1 MLRWIA
7 RRTAAVKGDEGVGLL
22 LVIGTTTVVTM
33 LMIVLTTMA
42 TRALTSSSSHVSFE
56 GAIAAAESGI
66 DEGLARSQM
75 TYDKFGTDSYSF
87 PSSTESCATYTTI
100 NWNSSAAPDGTAAP
114 GSFASDAAGLAVE
127 RKWAKSWLQA
137 LGTDSSCRFTGPKGV
152 FTFFKPVGHQ
162 AVYGMG
168 WAPSYSAATNSASKM
183 RYLKAEYLFTPYAP
197 SNAILTQGTL
207 DLSSSTT
214 VTTAPPNSTS
224 LASVHTNGD
233 LTNSQGNPTVYGPV
247 SQSGSGGLVSDP
259 KFYGNTGG
267 TVTSSA
273 VQGVPFV
280 SALEVWGR
288 NHANNQT
295 LATTWYDLC
304 SDGSVRTPTTTTSAP
319 CDAAAT
325 DDPYAPGGSPT
336 QITSAGGSYR
346 GWTHGAVNGVSTWYA
361 GSALKGSGYS
371 GVYYISGGDAV
382 DNASNAG
389 QPVPNLTVIA
399 SAATTSCPKSGG
411 NINWSQTDAAAPG
424 LQGTFLLGDQDVMVT
439 HNVSFGSDVNNTP
452 VSGFFIAG
460 DQIDM
465 ETSSQNVYGA
475 IVAADQCNPSGSL
488 VDQNEVKNPAIYYD
502 PNVAAPFVD
511 IVNTTLWLE
520 FAG

>member
-7 RRTAAVKGDEGVGLL
+7 RRTAAVKGDEGVGLI
-22 LVIGTTTVVTM
+22 LVIGTATVVTM

-42 TRALTSSSSHVSFE
+42 TRALTSSSKHVSFE
-56 GAIAAAESGI
+56 GAVAAAESGI
-66 DEGLARSQM
+66 DEGLARAQKVYD
-75 TYDKFGTDSYSF
+75 TYGTDSYAY
-87 PSSTESCATYTTI
+87 PSTTQACGSYTTI

-114 GSFASDAAGLAVE
+114 GSLSTAAAGLAIE
-127 RKWAKSWLQA
+127 RRWAKSWLQTLA
-137 LGTDSSCRFTGPKGV
+137 ANGCRLAGPKGE
-152 FTFFKPVGHQ
+152 FAFFKPVGHQ
-162 AVYGMG
+162 TVYGMG
-168 WAPSYSAATNSASKM
+168 WSPSYSASVSNTTKM

-207 DLSSSTT
+207 DLSSSTV
-214 VTTAPPNSTS
+214 VTTAPPNDTS

-233 LTNSQGNPTVYGPV
+233 LTNATGNPTVYGPV
-247 SQSGSGGLVSDP
+247 SQSGSGSLVSDS

-288 NHANNQT
+288 NHSNSQT

-304 SDGSVRTPTTTTSAP
+304 ADGSVRTPTASTTTP
-319 CDAAAT
+319 CDAAAA
-325 DDPYAPGGSPT
+325 DDPYANGGSPT
-336 QITSAGGSYR
+336 QIAAAGGSYR
-346 GWTHGAVNGVSTWYA
+346 GWTHGTVGGISTWYA

-371 GVYYISGGDAV
+371 GVYYISGGNVV

-389 QPVPNLTVIA
+389 QAVPNLTVIA
-399 SAATTSCPKSGG
+399 SATSNGCPKTGG
-411 NINWSQTDAAAPG
+411 NIDWSQTDAAAPG
-424 LQGTFLLGDQDVMVT
+424 LQGTFLLADQDLLIT
-439 HNVSFGSDVNNTP
+439 HNVSFGSDINNTP

-460 DQIDM
+460 DQVDM
-465 ETSSQNVYGA
+465 ETSSNGVYGA

-488 VDQNEVKNPAIYYD
+488 VSTNEVKNPSIYYD

-511 IVNTTLWLE
+511 VVNTTLWLE

>member
-1 MLRWIA
+1 MLRWIS
-7 RRTAAVKGDEGVGLL
+7 RRTAAAKGGDEGVGLL

-42 TRALTSSSSHVSFE
+42 TRALTSSSTHVSFE
-56 GAIAAAESGI
+56 GAVAAAESGI
-66 DEGLARSQM
+66 DEGLARAQF
-75 TYDKFGTDSYSF
+75 TYDKLGTDSYTF
-87 PSSTESCATYTTI
+87 PATGNTCSSYTTI

-127 RKWAKSWLQA
+127 RKWAKSWLQTI
-137 LGTDSSCRFTGPKGV
+137 GSDSSCRFTSPKGV

-162 AVYGMG
+162 TVYGMG
-168 WAPSYSAATNSASKM
+168 WAPSYATGKM

-197 SNAILTQGTL
+197 SNAIITQGTL

-224 LASVHTNGD
+224 LASVHTNGN
-233 LTNSQGNPTVYGPV
+233 LTVSSGNPQVYGPV
-247 SQSGSGGLVSDP
+247 SQSGSGSLVQDS
-259 KFYGNTGG
+259 KFYGNTNG

-280 SALEVWGR
+280 SALQVWGT
-288 NHANNQT
+288 NHANTNQT

-304 SDGSVRTPTTTTSAP
+304 ADGSVRTPTATTTAP
-319 CDAAAT
+319 CDAAGS
-325 DDPYAPGGSPT
+325 DDPYAPGGSAT
-336 QITSAGGSYR
+336 DIAAAGGSYR
-346 GWTHGAVNGVSTWYA
+346 GWTHGTVNGVSTWYA

-371 GVYYISGGDAV
+371 GVYYINGGDAV
-382 DNASNAG
+382 DNASNSG

-424 LQGTFLLGDQDVMVT
+424 LQGTFLLADQDLLVT

-475 IVAADQCNPSGSL
+475 IIAADQCNPSGSL
-488 VDQNEVKNPAIYYD
+488 VGANEVKNPAIYYD

>member
-7 RRTAAVKGDEGVGLL
+7 RRTAAVKGDEGIGLI
-22 LVIGTTTVVTM
+22 LVMGTATVVTM

-42 TRALTSSSSHVSFE
+42 TRALSSSSTHVSFE

-66 DEGLARSQM
+66 DEGLARAQR
-75 TYDKFGTDSYSF
+75 TYDTVGTDSYSY
-87 PSSTESCATYTTI
+87 PSSSETCGAYSTI
-100 NWNSSAAPDGTAAP
+100 NWNTSTAPDGTAAP
-114 GSFASDAAGLAVE
+114 GSMPTDAAGLAIE
-127 RKWAKSWLQA
+127 RQWAKSWLLTISA
-137 LGTDSSCRFTGPKGV
+137 NSNCLFTGPKGQYA
-152 FTFFKPVGHQ
+152 FFKPVGHQ
-162 AVYGMG
+162 TVYGMG
-168 WAPSYSAATNSASKM
+168 WAPTRASGKM

-214 VTTAPPNSTS
+214 VTTAPPNATS
-224 LASVHTNGD
+224 LASVHTNGN
-233 LTNSQGNPTVYGPV
+233 LTNSTGNPSVYGPV
-247 SQSGSGGLVSDP
+247 SQSGTGSLVSDP

-267 TVTSSA
+267 TVTTSA

-288 NHANNQT
+288 QHANSQT

-304 SDGSVRTPTTTTSAP
+304 PDGSVRTPTASTTAP

-325 DDPYAPGGSPT
+325 DDPYATGGSPT
-336 QITSAGGSYR
+336 QIAAAGGSYR
-346 GWTHGAVNGVSTWYA
+346 GWTHGTVNGVSTWYA

-371 GVYYISGGDAV
+371 GVYYISGGDVV

-389 QPVPNLTVIA
+389 SPVPNLTVIA
-399 SAATTSCPKSGG
+399 AATSTSCPKTGG
-411 NINWSQTDAAAPG
+411 NISWSQTDAAAPG
-424 LQGTFLLGDQDVMVT
+424 LQGTFLLADQDLYVT
-439 HNVSFGSDVNNTP
+439 HNVSFGSDINNTP

-460 DQIDM
+460 DQVDM
-465 ETSSQNVYGA
+465 ETSSNGVYGA
-475 IVAADQCNPSGSL
+475 IIAADQCNPSGSL
-488 VDQNEVKNPAIYYD
+488 VSTNEIKNPSIYYD

>member
-1 MLRWIA
+1 MQRWFS
-7 RRTAAVKGDEGVGLL
+7 RRKAAASGDEGIGLI

-42 TRALTSSSSHVSFE
+42 TRALSSSSSHVSFE
-56 GAIAAAESGI
+56 GAVAAAESGI
-66 DEGLARSQM
+66 DEGLARAQH
-75 TYDKFGTDSYSF
+75 TYDTYGTDSYAY
-87 PSSTESCATYTTI
+87 PSTGEACGTYTSI

-114 GSFASDAAGLAVE
+114 GSLATDAAGLAVE
-127 RKWAKSWLQA
+127 RRWAKSWLQA
-137 LGTDSSCRFTGPKGV
+137 LATDSSCRITGPKGQ

-168 WAPSYSAATNSASKM
+168 WSPTYPSGKM

-207 DLSSSTT
+207 DISSSTT
-214 VTTAPPNSTS
+214 VTTAPPNATS

-233 LTNSQGNPTVYGPV
+233 LTNSTGNPTVYGAV
-247 SQSGSGGLVSDP
+247 SQSGSGTLASDP
-259 KFYGNTGG
+259 KFFGNTGG

-273 VQGVPFV
+273 AQGVPFV

-288 NHANNQT
+288 QHANSQT

-304 SDGSVRTPTTTTSAP
+304 PDGSARTPTATSSAP
-319 CDAAAT
+319 CDAAGT
-325 DDPYAPGGSPT
+325 DDPYATNGTAAQVTANHGF
-336 QITSAGGSYR
+336 R
-346 GWTHGAVNGVSTWYA
+346 GWTYSTNNGVSTWTA
-361 GSALKGSGYS
+361 TSAIKANGLS
-371 GVYYISGGDAV
+371 GVYYISGGDAAV
-382 DNASNAG
+382 GSGNSG
-389 QPVPNLTVIA
+389 PPVPNMTVIA
-399 SAATTSCPKSGG
+399 SAASTACAKTGG
-411 NINWSQTDAAAPG
+411 NIDWKLIDIAAPA
-424 LQGTFLLGDQDVMVT
+424 LQGTFMLADQDLKMT
-439 HNVSFGSDVNNTP
+439 SNIGMGSDINNTP

-465 ETSSQNVYGA
+465 ETSSNGVYGA
-475 IVAADQCNPSGSL
+475 IIAADQCDPSGSL
-488 VDQNEVKNPAIYYD
+488 VDLNEVKNPSIYYD

>member
-1 MLRWIA
+1 MLRWIT
-7 RRTAAVKGDEGVGLL
+7 RRMAAVKGDEGVGLL

-42 TRALTSSSSHVSFE
+42 TRALTSSSTHVSFE

-66 DEGLARSQM
+66 DEGLARAQY
-75 TYDKFGTDSYSF
+75 TYDKLGTDSYSY
-87 PSSTESCATYTTI
+87 PSSTEVCGATTSI
-100 NWNSSAAPDGTAAP
+100 NWSTSTAPDGTAAP
-114 GSFASDAAGLAVE
+114 GSFATEAAGLAVE
-127 RKWAKSWLQA
+127 RKWAKSWLQSI
-137 LGTDSSCRFTGPKGV
+137 GSNSSCLYTSAKGQ
-152 FTFFKPVGHQ
+152 FAFFKPVGHQ
-162 AVYGMG
+162 AIYGMG
-168 WAPSYSAATNSASKM
+168 WAPKQSSGKM

-197 SNAILTQGTL
+197 SNAIITQGTL

-224 LASVHTNGD
+224 LASVHTNGN

-247 SQSGSGGLVSDP
+247 SQSGSGSLVSDA

-267 TVTSSA
+267 TVTTSA

-288 NHANNQT
+288 NHANTQT

-304 SDGSVRTPTTTTSAP
+304 SDGSVRTPTSSTTTP

-325 DDPYAPGGSPT
+325 DDPYAPGGSAAN
-336 QITSAGGSYR
+336 IASAGGSYR
-346 GWTHGAVNGVSTWYA
+346 GWTHSTVNGVSTWSA

-371 GVYYISGGDAV
+371 GVYYISGGDVV

-399 SAATTSCPKSGG
+399 SSSSTTCPKTGG
-411 NINWSQTDAAAPG
+411 NISWSQTDAAAPG
-424 LQGTFLLGDQDVMVT
+424 LQGTFLLADQDLLIT

-460 DQIDM
+460 DQVDM
-465 ETSSQNVYGA
+465 ETSSNGVYGA
-475 IVAADQCNPSGSL
+475 IIAADQCNPSGSL
-488 VDQNEVKNPAIYYD
+488 VDNNEVKNPAIYYD

>member
-7 RRTAAVKGDEGVGLL
+7 RRTAAVNGDEGVGLL
-22 LVIGTTTVVTM
+22 LVIGTATVVTM

-42 TRALTSSSSHVSFE
+42 SRALSSSTKHVSFE
-56 GAIAAAESGI
+56 SAIAAAESGI
-66 DEGLARSQM
+66 DEGLARAQK
-75 TYDKFGTDSYSF
+75 TYDTSGTDSYTY
-87 PSSTESCATYTTI
+87 PSSTETCGSYSTI
-100 NWNSSAAPDGTAAP
+100 NWNTSPAPDGTAAP
-114 GSFASDAAGLAVE
+114 GSLATAAAGLAVE
-127 RKWAKSWLQA
+127 RAWAKSWLTTIA
-137 LGTDSSCRFTGPKGV
+137 SNPSCLFTSAKGQYA
-152 FTFFKPVGHQ
+152 FFKPVGHQ
-162 AVYGMG
+162 TVYGMG
-168 WAPSYSAATNSASKM
+168 WAPKFSSGKM

-197 SNAILTQGTL
+197 SNAIITQGTL

-224 LASVHTNGD
+224 LASVHTNGN
-233 LTNSQGNPTVYGPV
+233 LTNSSGNPTVYGPV
-247 SQSGSGGLVSDP
+247 SQSGTGTLVTDS
-259 KFYGNTGG
+259 KFYGNTNGA
-267 TVTSSA
+267 VTTSA
-273 VQGVPFV
+273 VQGVPYV

-288 NHANNQT
+288 NHANADT
-295 LATTWYDLC
+295 LSTSWYDMC
-304 SDGSVRTPTTTTSAP
+304 ADGSVRTPTASTSAP

-336 QITSAGGSYR
+336 DIANNGGSYR
-346 GWTHGAVNGVSTWYA
+346 GWTHGTVNGVSTWYA

-382 DNASNAG
+382 DNASNSG
-389 QPVPNLTVIA
+389 QPVPNLTIIA
-399 SAATTSCPKSGG
+399 SAAVTSCPKSGG

-465 ETSSQNVYGA
+465 ETSSQAVYGA
-475 IVAADQCNPSGSL
+475 IVAADQCNPTGSL
-488 VDQNEVKNPAIYYD
+488 VDLNQVKNPAIYYD

>member
-7 RRTAAVKGDEGVGLL
+7 RRTAAVKGDEGIGLL
-22 LVIGTTTVVTM
+22 LVIGTATVVTM

-42 TRALTSSSSHVSFE
+42 TRALSSSSKHVSFE
-56 GAIAAAESGI
+56 GAVAAAESGI
-66 DEGLARSQM
+66 DEGLARAQRI
-75 TYDKFGTDSYSF
+75 YDTLGTDSYAY
-87 PSSTESCATYTTI
+87 PSSSETCGSYSTI
-100 NWNSSAAPDGTAAP
+100 NWTTSAAPDGTAAP
-114 GSFASDAAGLAVE
+114 GAQATDAAGLAIE
-127 RKWAKSWLQA
+127 RKWAKSWLQTLA
-137 LGTDSSCRFTGPKGV
+137 ANGCRISGPKGE

-162 AVYGMG
+162 TVYGMG
-168 WAPSYSAATNSASKM
+168 WAPSYSSSSAKM

-207 DLSSSTT
+207 DLSSSTV

-224 LASVHTNGD
+224 LASVHTNGN
-233 LTNSQGNPTVYGPV
+233 LTNATGNPTVYGPV
-247 SQSGSGGLVSDP
+247 SQSGSGSLVSDP
-259 KFYGNTGG
+259 KFVGNTNG

-273 VQGVPFV
+273 VQGVPFI

-288 NHANNQT
+288 NHANSQT

-304 SDGSVRTPTTTTSAP
+304 SDGSVRTPTATTTAP
-319 CDAAAT
+319 CDAAAS

-336 QITSAGGSYR
+336 QITAAGGSYR
-346 GWTHGAVNGVSTWYA
+346 GWTHGTVNGVSTWYA

-371 GVYYISGGDAV
+371 GVYYISGGDVV

-399 SAATTSCPKSGG
+399 SSTSSACPKTGG
-411 NINWSQTDAAAPG
+411 NISWSQTDASAPG
-424 LQGTFLLGDQDVMVT
+424 LQGTFLLGDQDLQIT
-439 HNVSFGSDVNNTP
+439 HNVSFGSDINNTP

-465 ETSSQNVYGA
+465 ETSSNGVYGA
-475 IVAADQCNPSGSL
+475 IIAADQCNPSGSL
-488 VDQNEVKNPAIYYD
+488 VDTNEVKNPSIYYD